1 MARKKAEKKGL
12 KFFLNNYIIS
22 AISIKFNAEDYG
34 RKPVGES
41 VPAVGWKY

>member
-1 MARKKAEKKGL
+1 MCSSTLESMT
-12 KFFLNNYIIS
+12 IT
-22 AISIKFNAEDYG
+22 FNAEDYG

>member
-1 MARKKAEKKGL
+1 MENLKPKKVTRYKP
-12 KFFLNNYIIS
+12 
-22 AISIKFNAEDYG
+22 SIKFNAEDYG

>member
-1 MARKKAEKKGL
+1 MEKANGTP
-12 KFFLNNYIIS
+12 
-22 AISIKFNAEDYG
+22 IKFNAEDYG